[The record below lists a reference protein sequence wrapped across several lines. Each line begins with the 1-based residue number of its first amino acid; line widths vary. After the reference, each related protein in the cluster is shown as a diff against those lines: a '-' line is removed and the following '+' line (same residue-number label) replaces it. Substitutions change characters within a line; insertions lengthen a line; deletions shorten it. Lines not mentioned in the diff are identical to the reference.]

1 MTYGGFSP
9 HPSQTSM
16 SPPEISPDCTRCLQF
31 IHVFFLTFIPFSF
44 FPSAFWWL
52 ISLFFM
58 QYSWRMIQ
66 KLSNMVLPPYLFSAA
81 ILQSRLFC
89 CPSVGVKSVGTV
101 PHVTCNHC
109 YMENLLYKQRCS
121 PTLFCSTKQ
130 ISLVSVCLFQ
140 VFCLRKKCHS
150 SCLTHIG
157 CACPF
162 PCSPRN

>member
-16 SPPEISPDCTRCLQF
+16 SPPEIC
-31 IHVFFLTFIPFSF
+31 IPFSF
-44 FPSAFWWL
+44 LPSAFWWL

-81 ILQSRLFC
+81 FLQSCIFC
-89 CPSVGVKSVGTV
+89 SSSVGVKSLKLVGAA

-109 YMENLLYKQRCS
+109 YMEKNVYKQRFS
-121 PTLFCSTKQ
+121 PPLFCSAKR
-130 ISLVSVCLFQ
+130 ISLVAVCLFQ
-140 VFCLRKKCHS
+140 VFCLRKKCNS
-150 SCLTHIG
+150 SCLTHRG

-162 PCSPRN
+162 PCSPWN